1 MMKYQ
6 ETKIGNAFVVK
17 VLESRITADVS
28 SRFKADMMDFVKAG
42 QHKIV
47 LDLSDVTFIDSS
59 GLGALI
65 AILKVIGKDGE
76 IVIAAAPATV
86 AVMFELTRMD
96 RVFRLIKTV
105 DEAVSSFS

>member
-1 MMKYQ
+1 MKYQ
-6 ETKIGNAFVVK
+6 ETKIGSILVVK
-17 VLESRITADVS
+17 ILESRITADVS
-28 SRFKADMMDFVKAG
+28 SRFKADIVDYVKAG
-42 QHKIV
+42 NRNIV
-47 LDLSDVTFIDSS
+47 LDMSDVTFIDSS

-86 AVMFELTRMD
+86 VVMFELTRMD
-96 RVFRLIKTV
+96 RVFRLIKSV